1 MWWHDVRGFAE
12 ADIVDQASGTHF
24 DTPVIPMAH
33 LHFVVED
40 ESLDKIVGMLRKE
53 IEGDGYEDECLMVLD
68 VVHETKPGTPESMT
82 A

>member
-12 ADIVDQASGTHF
+12 AAIVDQASGSHF

-40 ESLDKIVGMLRKE
+40 DVLEKVVGLIRDE
-53 IEGDGYEDECLMVLD
+53 IEGDGYEDECLVVMD
-68 VVHETKPGTPESMT
+68 AVHEMKPGTVASIG
-82 A
+82 